1 MELQTYLSI
10 VNKRKKQIAIV
21 FSALFLLVVIIT
33 LLIPPKYSSTAR
45 LRVLTPIGGGTNYL
59 NFDIWYASRLMNTYA
74 SMASSSAVKD
84 EIKKKFNRTTDPDI
98 SATVIADSELIRI
111 TVVDSDPNM
120 SASIANSI
128 AEILLANKNDSAM
141 QAQTASDAVISN
153 QLEAVNQKLIAAR
166 AKYREIYIPYTQNNN
181 RIAALNSQIQN
192 DQNLYISIKDRIE
205 AGRQTNTSAA
215 VLNSQES
222 QLEEIQA
229 RIDQKSTE
237 VDAMNA
243 KAAEEANLIDSAQR
257 DIALL
262 ENQYSNIVLQMDQM
276 KSLQALQYGSESLIL
291 VDEALP
297 SSSPSV
303 PNYLLV
309 FVLGFFIAL
318 FLAVLV
324 AVTLENM
331 DDSFLSPNQIS
342 ALHRTPFWGET
353 FNQEDSQFAQ
363 NSDPVYQVQAAAKIN
378 ELKIENFPQNQSL
391 RSIIVSGVE
400 KETAITGT
408 IVKMALEFARQGRK
422 TILIDGN
429 LNNPTVHTHFLS
441 VANEYGLRDVLD
453 GKVSL
458 KAAISETGR
467 NNLAVLTAGQPE
479 GKRETK
485 INFAKM
491 EKIIEELQARYSMVI
506 VGIPCISEWQRDDSF
521 IYQTDGV
528 VLAIEYGNSR
538 KRSISR
544 MIAYL
549 ENLNIPFLGYVLAHE
564 QKSAP
569 SSHHPENTGNR
580 VSAAGLDHI

>member
-10 VNKRKKQIAIV
+10 VNKRKKQIAIG

-59 NFDIWYASRLMNTYA
+59 NFDIWYATRLMNTYA

-84 EIKKKFNRTTDPDI
+84 EIKKKFNRATDLDI

-111 TVVDSDPNM
+111 TVLDSDPIM

-128 AEILLANKNDSAM
+128 AEILLANKNDSAI

-153 QLEAVNQKLIAAR
+153 QLEAVTQKLIAAR
-166 AKYREIYIPYTQNNN
+166 AKYRDIYIPYTQNNN
-181 RIAALNSQIQN
+181 RISALNTQIQN

-215 VLNSQES
+215 VLNAQES

-229 RIDQKSTE
+229 RIDQKSAE

-243 KAAEEANLIDSAQR
+243 KAAEDANLIDSAQS

-291 VDEALP
+291 VDEALA
-297 SSSPSV
+297 SRSPSI

-309 FVLGFFIAL
+309 FILGFFLSL
-318 FLAVLV
+318 FVSVMV

-353 FNQEDSQFAQ
+353 FNQGESQFNQ
-363 NSDPVYQVQAAAKIN
+363 FSDSEVQGQMYPRIN

-391 RSIIVSGVE
+391 RSLIISGVE
-400 KETAITGT
+400 KESSITST
-408 IVKMALEFARQGRK
+408 MVKMALEFARQGRK
-422 TILIDGN
+422 TVLIDGN
-429 LNNPTVHTHFLS
+429 FNNPMVQTHFLS
-441 VANEYGLRDVLD
+441 VGNEYGLWDVLV

-458 KAAISETGR
+458 KAALSETGR

-479 GKRETK
+479 GKIENQ

-491 EKIIEELQARYSMVI
+491 GKIVEELQTRYSMVI
-506 VGIPCISEWQRDDSF
+506 IGIPCISEWRRDDSF

-528 VLAIEYGNSR
+528 VLAIEYGNSH
-538 KRSISR
+538 KRNISK

-549 ENLNIPFLGYVLAHE
+549 ENLNIPMLGYILAHE
-564 QKSAP
+564 QKITP
-569 SSHHPENTGNR
+569 SSHHPENTADR
-580 VSAAGLDHI
+580 VQAAGLDHI